1 MPSIKTALKAIV
13 GRTVATEHATL
24 LAAITDREQRLREA
38 PRIKAR
44 ISDCRERVRGN
55 ESRQVKLNSALRG
68 YAEDPK
74 KWASHDR
81 DARAERAELH
91 RANEALAREIAADE
105 KALSEIAAFALPEVT
120 PDLMRYHRERTRAN
134 WGPCASGLRTGRQRS
149 STGWCRPPCL
159 ATCRPHQS

>member
-1 MPSIKTALKAIV
+1 MPTLRAIKAAIV
-13 GRTVATEHATL
+13 GRSLAQQHTDL
-24 LAAITDREQRLREA
+24 LGIIETQRGRRQEV
-38 PRIKAR
+38 PGIKAR